1 MEADEYRRMAAA
13 GATHWW
19 YRCTRELLSDLLR
32 PSLVSTDGRVPLVLD
47 AAGGTGATGGWM
59 TGRAVSVLAD
69 IEAMA
74 LLAARELAAPAPPA
88 HVLAPVL
95 ADLLALPFAD
105 ASFDAVLC
113 VTALYHQLVADPAVV
128 VGDFARVTRPGGM
141 VCLMEPGVRRLRR
154 GHDAV
159 THTARRFSVGDM
171 RRLAEGAGLEVVRA
185 TGAYSFLVPPA
196 AVLALFERGEPQ
208 SDVGR
213 NDTGMRGVLPALA
226 AAERRLLRRV
236 DIPFGLSA
244 IVLARKS
251 R

>member
-1 MEADEYRRMAAA
+1 MDADEYRRMAAA

-19 YRCTRELLSDLLR
+19 YRCTRGLLSELLGPHLSAVDG
-32 PSLVSTDGRVPLVLD
+32 STPLVLD

-59 TGRAVSVLAD
+59 TERAVSVLAD
-69 IEAMA
+69 IEPLA
-74 LLAARELAAPAPPA
+74 LVAARELAAPSPPA
-88 HVLAPVL
+88 HPLAPVL
-95 ADLLALPFAD
+95 TDLLALPFAEG
-105 ASFDAVLC
+105 SFDAVLC
-113 VTALYHQLVADPAVV
+113 VTALYHRLVADPAAVV
-128 VGDFARVTRPGGM
+128 ADFARVTRPGGT

-185 TGAYSFLVPPA
+185 TGAYSFLVAPA
-196 AVLALFERGEPQ
+196 AVLALVERGEPQ

-226 AAERRLLRRV
+226 GVERRLLRRV

-244 IVLARKS
+244 IVLARKPG
-251 R
+251 